1 MKEDK
6 SNTFGQLIRYGIVG
20 VTANLALYLSYLLL
34 TYAGVGHKTAMTG
47 LYILGTI
54 ITFIAN
60 KAWTFKHR
68 GSGVSSFMRYIIAY
82 FSGYMTNF
90 LGLYFLVDILLYRH
104 EIVQLIMLF
113 VVAIQLFMLQ
123 RLWVFKSN
131 IT

>member
-1 MKEDK
+1 M
-6 SNTFGQLIRYGIVG
+6 
-20 VTANLALYLSYLLL
+20 TANLALYLSYLLL

-60 KAWTFKHR
+60 KSWTFKHR
-68 GSGVSSFMRYIIAY
+68 DSGASSFMRYIIAY
-82 FSGYMTNF
+82 FSGYMTNL

-104 EIVQLIMLF
+104 EIVQLIMIF